1 MNTYY
6 PECVRAMK
14 HASTSDPTFQ
24 CPGIVIPFLSV
35 RGIYDLCAEAN
46 HSLAVRLDGLDA
58 VRH

>member
-1 MNTYY
+1 
-6 PECVRAMK
+6 MK
-14 HASTSDPTFQ
+14 QASTSDPTFQ

-46 HSLAVRLDGLDA
+46 RSLAVRLDGLEHQHA